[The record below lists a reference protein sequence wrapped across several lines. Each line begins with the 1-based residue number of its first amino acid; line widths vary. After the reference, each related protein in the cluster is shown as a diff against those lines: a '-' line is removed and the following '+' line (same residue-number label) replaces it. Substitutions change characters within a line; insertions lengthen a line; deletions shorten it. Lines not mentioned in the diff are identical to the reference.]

1 MLVGEV
7 VSLLLVAQPEASL
20 YWCCAHQSGVG
31 VRLGPGAKKLKGEF
45 QDGSFQHLSPHGRM
59 SSPKG
64 LLPVSVSRVHSSCFL
79 PLGDCKIS
87 R

>member
-7 VSLLLVAQPEASL
+7 VSLLLVAQPEASP
-20 YWCCAHQSGVG
+20 YWCCAHRSGVG
-31 VRLGPGAKKLKGEF
+31 IRLGPGAKKLKGEF
-45 QDGSFQHLSPHGRM
+45 QDGSFQHLRSHGRM